1 MAGELPNNQET
12 LDKEIYQQLKVLAK
26 KMMAKERSNHTLSA
40 TDLVHEAFAKLSIN
54 ELSFKDQQH
63 YFYTF
68 ARQMRRVLVN
78 YALYKNRKKN
88 QAEVLHFS
96 DSLGLA
102 ESNFAD
108 FTQIDQAINH
118 LESIDERSARIIEL
132 VYFTDLSQAQAAEYL
147 GVSLATLERDLK
159 FGRVIIHEYIDNLS

>member
-1 MAGELPNNQET
+1 MVEVRSKNKEA
-12 LDKEIYQQLKVLAK
+12 LDKEIYQQLRALAR
-26 KMMAKERSNHTLSA
+26 KMMAKERSNHTMSA
-40 TDLVHEAFAKLSIN
+40 TDLVHEAFAKLSVGDLPFN
-54 ELSFKDQQH
+54 DQQH

-78 YALYKNRKKN
+78 YALHKKRQKN
-88 QAEVLHFS
+88 QAEILHFS

-102 ESNFAD
+102 DTEFAD
-108 FTQIDQAINH
+108 FAQIDQAIDH
-118 LESIDERSARIIEL
+118 LENIDERSAKTIEL
-132 VYFTDLSQAQAAEYL
+132 VYFTHLPQSQAAEFL